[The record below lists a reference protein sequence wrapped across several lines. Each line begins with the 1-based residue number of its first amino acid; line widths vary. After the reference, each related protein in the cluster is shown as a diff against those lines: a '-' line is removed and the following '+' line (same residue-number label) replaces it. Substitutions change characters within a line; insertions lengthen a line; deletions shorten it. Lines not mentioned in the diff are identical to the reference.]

1 MGRDTRYTVYC
12 NVQMPMDQGRKLQ
25 KLVAELRASGAHQ
38 ALDPVLAEMESEL
51 ENSIEFVEEMLRG
64 ASGFGR
70 RPH

>member
-1 MGRDTRYTVYC
+1 
-12 NVQMPMDQGRKLQ
+12 MDQGRKLQ

-70 RPH
+70 RPQ